1 MQTDTQTGTQ
11 TDTQTGARTGTQT
24 WKETGIVRLPGLL
37 GATRLARL
45 EQEASERI
53 TGPTT
58 LYERKGV
65 TQQRDGSLASPAHC
79 QMVDGGA
86 ALNAVLR
93 DKDILGA
100 LREATGYM
108 RLFPTGGALVI
119 YNRGDFQGLHTD
131 SNKATVTVVIALTA
145 NLAPMGY
152 APTLRFDPSRKEPHA
167 VRLAEAVT
175 EQGIFPEGEEF
186 AQLTHPHGE
195 DLIQG
200 FAGYDI
206 PHWRPPHPH
215 QEPGVIATLGYMD
228 L

>member
-1 MQTDTQTGTQ
+1 MQTDTQPGTQPGTQNGTQ
-11 TDTQTGARTGTQT
+11 TSMQM
-24 WKETGIVRLPGLL
+24 WKETGIVRLHGLL
-37 GATRLARL
+37 GTARLARL
-45 EQEASERI
+45 EQEAAERM

-58 LYERKGV
+58 LYERSGV
-65 TQQRDGSLASPAHC
+65 TRQRDGSLASPAHC
-79 QMVDGGA
+79 QMTDGGD
-86 ALNAVLR
+86 ALNAILR
-93 DKDILGA
+93 DKDILRA
-100 LREATGYM
+100 LRETTGYV

-119 YNRGDFQGLHTD
+119 YRQGDFQGLHTD
-131 SNKATVTVVIALTA
+131 SIKATVTVVIALTA
-145 NLAPMGY
+145 NLAPMRY

-167 VRLAEAVT
+167 MRLAEAVA
-175 EQGIFPEGEEF
+175 EHGIFPEGDAF

-195 DLIQG
+195 DVIQG